1 MDVGLVTLGD
11 WLPDP
16 TTGQRLTQRARLRQ
30 IVDLAVL
37 AESCG
42 FSTFHV
48 GEHHFSD
55 YIVSSPAVML
65 AAMAERTTALRLST
79 AVTLLAHQD
88 VVRVAEDHGTLDVLS
103 DGRAELI
110 VGRGVYEDHYR
121 YFTGTWETSEAM
133 LVQGVALLRELW
145 SSTEVCWSGSIRARL
160 DGVTVQPRPIQR
172 PHPPIWLSASSP
184 SSVERA
190 VTLGCPIVIATIS
203 TGVALSARL
212 AAMYREG
219 WRRAGRD
226 PDDGLVGLHV
236 HAYVGA
242 GTTAEA
248 RRSWAPYQQGYLEWV
263 LRDVRGHAG
272 ALPPALEV
280 SDRSDAQAVCGDADD
295 VVDELGRRIE
305 AMGGVDRLLVQC
317 DQGGLAPAEA
327 AASIERFA
335 RLVVPRLR

>member
-133 LVQGVALLRELW
+133 LVQGVALLREGHTRNDDEIREW
-145 SSTEVCWSGSIRARL
+145 MSGNICRC
-160 DGVTVQPRPIQR
+160 G
-172 PHPPIWLSASSP
+172 
-184 SSVERA
+184 
-190 VTLGCPIVIATIS
+190 
-203 TGVALSARL
+203 
-212 AAMYREG
+212 
-219 WRRAGRD
+219 
-226 PDDGLVGLHV
+226 
-236 HAYVGA
+236 AYVGIVA
-242 GTTAEA
+242 AIREA
-248 RRSWAPYQQGYLEWV
+248 AKNGG
-263 LRDVRGHAG
+263 GHA
-272 ALPPALEV
+272 PV
-280 SDRSDAQAVCGDADD
+280 
-295 VVDELGRRIE
+295 
-305 AMGGVDRLLVQC
+305 
-317 DQGGLAPAEA
+317 
-327 AASIERFA
+327 
-335 RLVVPRLR
+335 